1 MSDAVATTIAARL
14 DRLPASREIRRLV
27 TLISLGGCFEFYDL
41 FFTAYVAPGLV
52 KSGILTPTTTA
63 FFGFAGLASFVA
75 ATFAGMLVG
84 TLLVSWLS
92 DRFGR
97 RTIFTWSLLWYSAGT
112 LILAFQN
119 DATSLDIWRFIASVG
134 LGVEFVN
141 IDTYVSELTP
151 KDKRGSAFAFNEGIM
166 FMAVPVAAFV
176 SWLLVPETILGL
188 DGWRWVMIVGA
199 TGAVFVWWIRR
210 GLPESPRWLAQHGR
224 LDEAE
229 RVLGKIEGLV
239 QQETGQP
246 LPPPVLIAGE
256 TDSVKGAWIEIWRKP
271 YLTRTIVMMAFN
283 ILQTVGYYGF
293 SAWVPTLLI
302 SQGITVT
309 KSLEYTLIIAVAA
322 PISPF
327 VATLVADRFERKF
340 QIAGAALAVA
350 AFGLLFSQQTTALG
364 VIICGILITLSNN
377 WMSLAFHAYQT
388 ELYPTRIRAQAV
400 GFVYS
405 WSRLSVVFSSF
416 VIAFF
421 LRDYGTT
428 GVFVFI
434 AACMVGVA
442 SVVAIGG
449 PRTRRLRLEQVAP

>member
-1 MSDAVATTIAARL
+1 MADLAAVTIAARL
-14 DRLPASREIRRLV
+14 DRLPTSRETRRLV

-41 FFTAYVAPGLV
+41 FFTGYVAPGLV

-63 FFGFAGLASFVA
+63 FFGFSGLASFVA

-84 TLLVSWLS
+84 TMLVSWLS

-119 DATSLDIWRFIASVG
+119 DATGLDLWRFIASIG

-141 IDTYVSELTP
+141 IDTYVSELMP
-151 KDKRGSAFAFNEGIM
+151 KDKRGSAFAYNEGIM
-166 FMAVPVAAFV
+166 FLAVPVAALV

-188 DGWRWVMIVGA
+188 EGWRWVIIIGA
-199 TGAVFVWWIRR
+199 TGAIFVWWIRL

-224 LDEAE
+224 VVEAE
-229 RVLGKIEGLV
+229 AVVGAIESAVRL
-239 QQETGQP
+239 QTGED
-246 LPPPVLIAGE
+246 LPPPVPVAGE
-256 TDSVKGAWIEIWRKP
+256 ADSVKGNWTEIWRRP
-271 YLTRTIVMMAFN
+271 YLSRTIVLTIFN
-283 ILQTVGYYGF
+283 LLQTVGYYGF

-302 SQGITVT
+302 AQGITVT
-309 KSLEYTLIIAVAA
+309 RSLEYTLIIAIAA

-327 VATLVADRFERKF
+327 FAVLVADRLERKF
-340 QIAGAALAVA
+340 QIAGAAICIAV
-350 AFGLLFSQQTTALG
+350 FGLLFSQQTTALG
-364 VIICGILITLSNN
+364 VIVCGILITLSNN
-377 WMSLAFHAYQT
+377 WMSFAFHSYQT

-442 SVVAIGG
+442 SVIGIAG